1 MFKEQVVCYV
11 VDLFSIDERRIVFSL
26 GKLRAFNIV
35 YKNGIFILFFSQKN
49 SYLIIINS
57 RSPIKKMLFM

>member
-1 MFKEQVVCYV
+1 VFKEQVVCYV